1 MVASTKYRS
10 KSAPV
15 GTTSSTS
22 TSFPEVVV
30 MLYMSSGSFA
40 STQPVTPFGP
50 FVGSVPRLFAVV
62 LVLPASPAEPASVCT
77 VLHGARPD
85 APVSILGPTESIV
98 LAGRS
103 KIGDSSNSFPSSIPF
118 S

>member
-1 MVASTKYRS
+1 MYRS

-22 TSFPEVVV
+22 TSLPEVVV

-50 FVGSVPRLFAVV
+50 LVGSVPRLLAVE
-62 LVLPASPAEPASVCT
+62 LVLPASPVEPASVCM
-77 VLHGARPD
+77 VLHGARPE

-98 LAGRS
+98 LAGMS
-103 KIGDSSNSFPSSIPF
+103 KTGDPPNSFPCSIPF